1 MNIVVLD
8 GYTLNPGD
16 LSWDALKKL
25 GDVTVYDRT
34 PIEIVVE
41 RAATAS
47 IVLTNKCPIT
57 HDAIQQLP
65 LLKYI
70 GVLATGYNV
79 VDVEAAY
86 DRQIRVTNIPDY
98 STPSVAQLTF
108 SLLLELTM
116 HVGHHAQTTRDGRWQ
131 SSVDFCYWDKPLIEI
146 AGLTFG
152 IIGYGRIGQMVAK
165 IAQSFGMK
173 VVAFSRSRTGTEE
186 NGVKFVS
193 LEAVFHLSDVVSLH
207 CPLTPETKHL
217 VNKERLSRMKPTA
230 FILNTGRGPLI
241 DETALAEALNSDKLG
256 GAGLDVLSMEPPR
269 NGNPLLTAKNCLV
282 TPHIAWATK
291 ASRTRLMEIAVNNLR
306 AYLDGR
312 PVNVVNWKV

>member
-16 LSWDALKKL
+16 LTWDALKKL

-34 PIEIVVE
+34 SVEQVVE
-41 RAATAS
+41 RAMNAA

-57 HDAIQQLP
+57 HDAIEQLP

-86 DRQIRVTNIPDY
+86 ERRVRVANIPDY

-108 SLLLELTM
+108 ALLMELTF

-131 SSVDFCYWDKPLIEI
+131 SSVDFCYWDKPLIELS
-146 AGLTFG
+146 GLTFG
-152 IIGYGRIGQMVAK
+152 VIGYGRIGQMVAK
-165 IAQSFGMK
+165 IAQSFGMN
-173 VVAFSRSRTGTEE
+173 VVAYSRSRNGTEE

-193 LEAVFHLSDVVSLH
+193 LEAIFHLSDVISLH

-217 VNKERLSRMKPTA
+217 INKDRLSRMKPTA
-230 FILNTGRGPLI
+230 FLLNTGRGPLI
-241 DETALAEALNSDKLG
+241 DEAALAEALNEGKIG
-256 GAGLDVLSMEPPR
+256 GAGLDVLSIEPPK

-291 ASRTRLMEIAVNNLR
+291 AARTRLMEIAVNNVK
-306 AYLDGR
+306 AFLDGN